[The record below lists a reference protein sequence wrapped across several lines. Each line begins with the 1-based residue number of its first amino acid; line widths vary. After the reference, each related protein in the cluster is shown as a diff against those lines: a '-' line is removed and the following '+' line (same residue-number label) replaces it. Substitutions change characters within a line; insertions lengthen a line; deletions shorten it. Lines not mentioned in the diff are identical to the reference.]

1 MTALS
6 ALSHASRE
14 NRSPQ
19 TVEMVL
25 RERSAAKRVPSLSQG
40 KLSGRAS
47 LDSDQARQQFPEKS
61 NDIVVAQACDG

>member
-1 MTALS
+1 
-6 ALSHASRE
+6 
-14 NRSPQ
+14 
-19 TVEMVL
+19 MVL